1 MIFLGSRLGNSLLL
15 QYTVSEES
23 TSNGEA
29 ASLDGN
35 KAQPVHSVSQ
45 PPEAKRKRINTAAE
59 WEGVVK
65 PNQAVLD
72 AEEEE
77 LTSIE
82 GYYGNEILDVD
93 FVEHYELKT
102 MDSMNNIGRVSTH
115 HSQTNLYEF
124 HFRWLEIS
132 IIEMSEFNFFDFQPS
147 KMKTFLK
154 GSMEKPAVKVP
165 VRMLN

>member
-1 MIFLGSRLGNSLLL
+1 MLSDNLIFLGSRLGNSLLL
-15 QYTVSEES
+15 EYTVSEES

-29 ASLDGN
+29 GSSDGN
-35 KAQPVHSVSQ
+35 KPAPHSVSQ

-102 MDSMNNIGRVSTH
+102 MDSMNNIGRGSTF
-115 HSQTNLYEF
+115 SLP
-124 HFRWLEIS
+124 FRFILTP
-132 IIEMSEFNFFDFQPS
+132 FQ
-147 KMKTFLK
+147 
-154 GSMEKPAVKVP
+154 
-165 VRMLN
+165 VRNPKQRPMCKC

>member
-1 MIFLGSRLGNSLLL
+1 MPSS
-15 QYTVSEES
+15 
-23 TSNGEA
+23 
-29 ASLDGN
+29 
-35 KAQPVHSVSQ
+35 K
-45 PPEAKRKRINTAAE
+45 AKRKRINTAAE

-102 MDSMNNIGRVSTH
+102 MDSMNNIGRGSTF
-115 HSQTNLYEF
+115 SLP
-124 HFRWLEIS
+124 FRFILTP
-132 IIEMSEFNFFDFQPS
+132 FQ
-147 KMKTFLK
+147 
-154 GSMEKPAVKVP
+154 
-165 VRMLN
+165 VRNPKQRPMCKC

>member
-102 MDSMNNIGRVSTH
+102 MDSMNNIGKVSTH

-147 KMKTFLK
+147 KIKTLLK
-154 GSMEKPAVKVP
+154 GFMEKPWVKVP

>member
-102 MDSMNNIGRVSTH
+102 MDSMNNIGRV
-115 HSQTNLYEF
+115 L
-124 HFRWLEIS
+124 HFLHK
-132 IIEMSEFNFFDFQPS
+132 DYY
-147 KMKTFLK
+147 L
-154 GSMEKPAVKVP
+154 
-165 VRMLN
+165 

>member
-1 MIFLGSRLGNSLLL
+1 MLSDNLIFLGSRLGNSLLL

-23 TSNGEA
+23 TSNGEP

-35 KAQPVHSVSQ
+35 KPAPHSVSQ

-82 GYYGNEILDVD
+82 GYYGNEIHDVD
-93 FVEHYELKT
+93 FVEHYQLKT
-102 MDSMNNIGRVSTH
+102 MDSMNNIGRVS
-115 HSQTNLYEF
+115 
-124 HFRWLEIS
+124 RI
-132 IIEMSEFNFFDFQPS
+132 
-147 KMKTFLK
+147 FLPFYNYNDPIYF
-154 GSMEKPAVKVP
+154 EKKPKLRP
-165 VRMLN
+165 VRKC